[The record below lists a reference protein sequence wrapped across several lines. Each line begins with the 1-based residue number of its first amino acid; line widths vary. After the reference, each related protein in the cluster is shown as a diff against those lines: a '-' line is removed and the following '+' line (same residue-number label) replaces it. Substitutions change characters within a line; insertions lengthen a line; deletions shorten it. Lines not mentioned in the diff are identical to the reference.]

1 MVAGRTCGLTWFALF
16 SQCSLHTV
24 QNSDELPS
32 QASLVC
38 SYLRAQHVPS
48 FRLQKSLWPPLRA
61 RAQVLDYEEGPA
73 AVADEELQTE
83 LREINANSRLSQQYL
98 DLARDLD
105 VMEPK
110 LPDEVRH
117 V

>member
-1 MVAGRTCGLTWFALF
+1 M
-16 SQCSLHTV
+16 
-24 QNSDELPS
+24 
-32 QASLVC
+32 
-38 SYLRAQHVPS
+38 
-48 FRLQKSLWPPLRA
+48 RA

-117 V
+117 VQDQPNDIIASRAHGWAEQAVHGCHGAHGAH